1 MEFCGNDSV
10 GDALAMIR
18 AWNQSLVIT
27 GKLGVRRCTYNHSA
41 GEMRTGRS
49 LSLAGQTACMVS
61 SRPVTGPTI
70 TKITR

>member
-41 GEMRTGRS
+41 GDAETNGFI
-49 LSLAGQTACMVS
+49 LLAEQLLAYVS
-61 SRPVTGPTI
+61 SLVD
-70 TKITR
+70 